1 MAMPLS
7 IAKSLGKSKAKKSKV
22 ISEYGGKAS
31 PIKKKPFNGATNRLR
46 RKKSGR

>member
-7 IAKSLGKSKAKKSKV
+7 IAKSLGKSKARKNKV
-22 ISEYGGKAS
+22 VSEYAGKAS
-31 PIKKKPFNGATNRLR
+31 PVKKKPFNGATNRLR

>member
-1 MAMPLS
+1 MSLS
-7 IAKSLGKSKAKKSKV
+7 IAKSLGKSKVKKNKV

-31 PIKKKPFNGATNRLR
+31 PSKKKPFNGATNRLR